1 MLTIFDGLVL
11 SFLPGL
17 RPGTALA
24 VAARG
29 AGEVLARPAV
39 HADLLPAR
47 AREALGCGEPRRRA
61 EAEVRRAAA
70 AGVEL
75 VALGD
80 GYPVWLARTAD
91 PPPVLWVRG
100 RLDPA
105 EGERSVAVVGSRAA
119 SPEGRALARALGRE
133 LAAAG
138 LTVVSGLARGIDGE
152 AHQGVVEVGGR
163 TIAVLGS
170 GLDRMYPAEHA
181 SLSEAVLRAGGAVV
195 CERPLGAPP
204 MPEAFPRR
212 NRIIAG
218 WSRGVVVVEA
228 SLRSGALGTARCAL
242 DEGREVMAVP
252 GPPSWPTAA
261 GTNALIRD
269 GAVLV
274 RDAADVALELGVELV
289 AARAAR
295 NPTDAVSAALRRDAP
310 ARVEELVARSGLELS
325 AVLARLTELEFSGRV
340 RRLPGPLFV
349 ATS

>member
-1 MLTIFDGLVL
+1 MLTTLDGLVL

-17 RPGTALA
+17 RPGAARA
-24 VAARG
+24 VVDRG
-29 AGEVLARPAV
+29 AGEVLARPAE
-39 HADLLPAR
+39 HPDLVPPR
-47 AREALGCGEPRRRA
+47 AREALGSGEPRRRA
-61 EAEVRRAAA
+61 EAELRRAAA

-75 VALGD
+75 VPLGD
-80 GYPVWLARTAD
+80 GYPAWLGRTAD
-91 PPPVLWVRG
+91 PPPLLWVRG

-119 SPEGRALARALGRE
+119 TPEGRTLARALGRE
-133 LAAAG
+133 LAGLG

-218 WSRGVVVVEA
+218 WGRGVVVVEA
-228 SLRSGALGTARCAL
+228 AWRSGALGTARCAL

-252 GPPSWPTAA
+252 GPPAWPTAA

-274 RDAADVALELGVELV
+274 RDAADVALEMGLELPAEV
-289 AARAAR
+289 AATVAD
-295 NPTDAVSAALRRDAP
+295 PLIAALHRGAP
-310 ARVEELVARSGLELS
+310 ARLEALAARSGLEVS
-325 AVLARLTELEFSGRV
+325 AVLARLTELELSGRV

-349 ATS
+349 ATP